1 MVKGWSNFDM
11 VGHLMMAFFLPAAAP
26 SGVTPFS
33 PAISC
38 RLIIFICANEII
50 FCVRHHP
57 FYPHYF
63 AY

>member
-1 MVKGWSNFDM
+1 M
-11 VGHLMMAFFLPAAAP
+11 VGHLMMAFFLPGVAP

-57 FYPHYF
+57 FYPRYF